1 MRLRLRSFGVA
12 GASARQVRVLLR
24 AAFLSAVAASTSFL
38 ASAQQQPA
46 PSATFQVEVNFVDI
60 DAVVTDERGNFVGDL
75 TKDDFEL
82 LDDGKPQEISAFSL
96 VDIPL
101 PSAGARPRADAAVV
115 SDVKS
120 NAQPISGRLY
130 VIVLDDLNVAP
141 LRSKV
146 VVNAARQLVER
157 HFGPN
162 DMAAITYT
170 SGRTDGA
177 QEFTSERALL
187 LAAIDRFQGRKL
199 RSTVIERADH
209 YFQQHLKELEINA
222 PDPDDPDATTGPP
235 QSGTIRGPIGYSDM
249 TTDPDD
255 FERGHRAQQVLGA
268 LKRLAELMGGIRGRR
283 KAVVMFSEGI
293 DYPIYD
299 IFGSPAATTVLMAT
313 RDAIAAAA
321 RANVSFFS
329 VDPRGL
335 VGMTS
340 EAIELNAAADA
351 HLGFDAKGLLAD
363 MYLSQD
369 SLRTLAE
376 ETGGYAAVNSN
387 NVSTALNRIV
397 RLNSTYYVLGYYP
410 KDARRDGR
418 FHKIEVRVKRP
429 GLRVSAR
436 KGYVSPKLL
445 SAEQL
450 QQQERERERARGRAG
465 AAQTSNELREILN
478 QPLQRNG
485 LTMAVQAAPFKSAS
499 RQASVAVAIEVDAA
513 RLHFSEQPNKT
524 FADGIEL
531 SLFALDERGR
541 QHGGSFY
548 QFNLALRPDTYERV
562 RGSIVRM
569 NPRIALPP
577 GRYQLRVGVR
587 ETGAGEMGSVFHDLQ
602 VPDYNASGVA
612 MSGLLVT
619 HQAARQQFSA
629 QPDDQLPPGALPAP
643 ATTRRTFSQ
652 GDVVSLFAEI
662 YDGRSSRE
670 RRRIEMI
677 TTLVGE
683 DGNAAFSSRESLD
696 GATADAGQ
704 RSARIPITKQIP
716 LRDVQPGRYVFRVEA
731 RLLGGDEKPVVRET
745 PVTIVPNP

>member
-1 MRLRLRSFGVA
+1 MRVRSLLQR
-12 GASARQVRVLLR
+12 GALITI
-24 AAFLSAVAASTSFL
+24 AASMPLL
-38 ASAQQQPA
+38 ADFVSAQQPA

-60 DAVVTDERGNFVGDL
+60 DAVVTDERGRFVADL

-96 VDIPL
+96 VDIPM
-101 PSAGARPRADAAVV
+101 PTASATARRPPAIVT
-115 SDVKS
+115 DVKS
-120 NAQPISGRLY
+120 NAEPISGRLY

-141 LRSKV
+141 LRTKV
-146 VVNAARQLVER
+146 VVNAARQLIER

-162 DMAAITYT
+162 DVAAIVYT

-187 LAAIDRFQGRKL
+187 LAAIDKFQGRKL
-199 RSTVIERADH
+199 RSTVIEKADH

-235 QSGTIRGPIGYSDM
+235 QSGTVRGPMGYSDI

-268 LKRLAELMGGIRGRR
+268 LKRLAEVMGGIRGRR

-299 IFGSPAATTVLMAT
+299 IFGSQAATTVIAAT

-329 VDPRGL
+329 IDPRGL

-340 EAIELNAAADA
+340 ETIELNAAADA

-387 NVSTALNRIV
+387 NVTTALNRIV
-397 RLNSTYYVLGYYP
+397 RLNSRYYVLGYYP

-418 FHKIEVRVKRP
+418 FHKIEVRTKRP

-436 KGYVSPKLL
+436 KGYVSPRMP
-445 SAEQL
+445 SADEL
-450 QQQERERERARGRAG
+450 QRQQRERERGRGRAG
-465 AAQTSNELREILN
+465 DAQTSIELREILN

-485 LTMAVQAAPFKSAS
+485 LTMTVHAAPFKGAA

-513 RLHFSEQPNKT
+513 RLNFSEQPNKT
-524 FADGIEL
+524 FADSLEL
-531 SLFALDERGR
+531 SMFALDQRGR
-541 QHGGSFY
+541 LHGGAFT
-548 QFNLALRPDTYERV
+548 QFNLTLRPDTYQRV
-562 RGSIVRM
+562 R
-569 NPRIALPP
+569 
-577 GRYQLRVGVR
+577 
-587 ETGAGEMGSVFHDLQ
+587 
-602 VPDYNASGVA
+602 
-612 MSGLLVT
+612 
-619 HQAARQQFSA
+619 
-629 QPDDQLPPGALPAP
+629 
-643 ATTRRTFSQ
+643 
-652 GDVVSLFAEI
+652 
-662 YDGRSSRE
+662 
-670 RRRIEMI
+670 
-677 TTLVGE
+677 
-683 DGNAAFSSRESLD
+683 
-696 GATADAGQ
+696 
-704 RSARIPITKQIP
+704 
-716 LRDVQPGRYVFRVEA
+716 
-731 RLLGGDEKPVVRET
+731 
-745 PVTIVPNP
+745 

>member
-1 MRLRLRSFGVA
+1 MHGRALLWAISLPALV
-12 GASARQVRVLLR
+12 ASASI
-24 AAFLSAVAASTSFL
+24 FVA
-38 ASAQQQPA
+38 AQQQPA

-60 DAVVTDERGNFVGDL
+60 DAVVTDARGNFVADL

-96 VDIPL
+96 VDIPV
-101 PSAGARPRADAAVV
+101 PVAGSRPRTTTPVV

-120 NAQPISGRLY
+120 NAQPLSGRLY

-141 LRSKV
+141 LRTKV
-146 VVNAARQLVER
+146 VVNAARQLIEQ

-177 QEFTSERALL
+177 QEFTSERAVL
-187 LAAIDRFQGRKL
+187 LAAIDKFQGRKL
-199 RSTVIERADH
+199 RSTVIEKADQ
-209 YFQQHLKELEINA
+209 YFQQHLKELEINR
-222 PDPDDPDATTGPP
+222 PDPDDPDASTGPP
-235 QSGTIRGPIGYSDM
+235 QSGTIRGPMGYSDI

-255 FERGHRAQQVLGA
+255 FERGHRAQQVLGT
-268 LKRLAELMGGIRGRR
+268 LKKLAEVMGGIRGRR
-283 KAVVMFSEGI
+283 KAIVMFSEGI

-299 IFGSPAATTVLMAT
+299 IFGSQAATTVMAAT

-351 HLGFDAKGLLAD
+351 HLGFDARGLLAD

-387 NVSTALNRIV
+387 NVTTALNRIV

-418 FHKIEVRVKRP
+418 FHKIEVRAKRP

-436 KGYVSPKLL
+436 KGYVSPRLPT
-445 SAEQL
+445 ADEL
-450 QQQERERERARGRAG
+450 QRQQRDRERGRGRAG
-465 AAQTSNELREILN
+465 EAQTSTELREILT

-485 LTMAVQAAPFKSAS
+485 LTMTVQAAPFKGVS
-499 RQASVAVAIEVDAA
+499 RQASVAVAIEVDAS

-524 FADGIEL
+524 FADGLEL

-541 QHGGSFY
+541 QQGGSFY
-548 QFNLALRPDTYERV
+548 QFNLTLRPDTYERV

-577 GRYQLRVGVR
+577 GRHQLRVGVR

-602 VPDYNASGVA
+602 VPDYNASGLS
-612 MSGLLVT
+612 MSGLLIT
-619 HQAARQQFSA
+619 DETARREFSP
-629 QPDDQLPPGALPAP
+629 QPDDQLPPGALPSP
-643 ATTRRTFSQ
+643 ATSRRVFHRN
-652 GDVVSLFAEI
+652 DVMSTFAEV
-662 YDGRSSRE
+662 YDNGSARDA
-670 RRRIEMI
+670 RRIEVT
-677 TTLVGE
+677 TTLAGE
-683 DGNAAFSSRESLD
+683 DGVAVFSSRESLT
-696 GATADAGQ
+696 G
-704 RSARIPITKQIP
+704 SRIPITKQIP
-716 LRDVQPGRYVFRVEA
+716 LKDMRPGSYVLRMEA
-731 RLLGGDEKPVVRET
+731 RLLGGGANPVVRET
-745 PVTIVPNP
+745 RVTIVSNP

>member
-1 MRLRLRSFGVA
+1 MRVGFFFRG
-12 GASARQVRVLLR
+12 
-24 AAFLSAVAASTSFL
+24 AFLCSIAAMGSLLVA
-38 ASAQQQPA
+38 AQQQPA

-60 DAVVTDERGNFVGDL
+60 DAVVTDERGNFIGDL
-75 TKDDFEL
+75 RKEDFEL
-82 LDDGKPQEISAFSL
+82 LDDGKPQDIAAFSL
-96 VDIPL
+96 VDIPA
-101 PSAGARPRADAAVV
+101 PTASSRTRDVPAAP

-130 VIVLDDLNVAP
+130 VIVLDDLNVSP

-146 VVNAARQLVER
+146 VVDAARQLIER
-157 HFGPN
+157 HFGPD

-177 QEFTSERALL
+177 QEFTSERASL
-187 LAAIDRFQGRKL
+187 LAAIDKFQGRKL
-199 RSTVIERADH
+199 RSTVIEKADQ
-209 YFQQHLKELEINA
+209 YFQQHLKELEINQ
-222 PDPDDPDATTGPP
+222 PDPDDPDASTGPP
-235 QSGTIRGPIGYSDM
+235 QSGTVRGPMGYSDI
-249 TTDPDD
+249 TTDADD

-268 LKRLAELMGGIRGRR
+268 LKRLAEVMGGIRGRR

-299 IFGSPAATTVLMAT
+299 IFGSQAATSVMMAT

-340 EAIELNAAADA
+340 ETIELNAAADP

-387 NVSTALNRIV
+387 NISTALGRIV

-410 KDARRDGR
+410 KEARSDGR

-436 KGYVSPKLL
+436 KGYVSPRPQ
-445 SAEQL
+445 SAGERER
-450 QQQERERERARGRAG
+450 QERERERGRGRAG
-465 AAQTSNELREILN
+465 DVQTSNEVREILN

-485 LTMAVQAAPFKSAS
+485 LVMTVQAAPFKGAGK
-499 RQASVAVAIEVDAA
+499 QASIALAVELDSAG
-513 RLHFSEQPNKT
+513 LQFSPQPNQT
-524 FADGIEL
+524 FTDGIEL
-531 SLFALDERGR
+531 AFFALDERGR
-541 QHGGSFY
+541 QQGGTFY
-548 QFNLALRPDTYERV
+548 QFNLALRPETYEVIRGS

-569 NPRIALPP
+569 NPRMALPP
-577 GRYQLRVGVR
+577 GRYQLRIGVR
-587 ETGAGEMGSVFHDLQ
+587 ESGAGEMGSVFHDLV
-602 VPDYNASGVA
+602 VPDYTARGVT

-619 HQAARQQFSA
+619 DQAARGQFSA
-629 QPDDQLPPGALPAP
+629 QPDDQLPAGALPAP
-643 ATTRRTFSQ
+643 ATSRRTFTHD
-652 GDVVSLFAEI
+652 DVLSLFAEI
-662 YDGRSSRE
+662 YEGTPSRDA
-670 RRRIEMI
+670 RRVEVV
-677 TTLVGE
+677 TTLIGQ
-683 DGNAAFSSRESLD
+683 DGSAVFSSRESL
-696 GATADAGQ
+696 AGG
-704 RSARIPITKQIP
+704 SDSSDVKNARIPISKQIP
-716 LRDVQPGRYVFRVEA
+716 LREIRPGRYTLRVEA
-731 RLLGGDEKPVVRET
+731 RRLGGGAESVARESII
-745 PVTIVPNP
+745 TIVP

>member
-1 MRLRLRSFGVA
+1 MRA
-12 GASARQVRVLLR
+12 RVLLR
-24 AAFLSAVAASTSFL
+24 AALLPAIFASASL
-38 ASAQQQPA
+38 LGSAQQQPA

-60 DAVVTDERGNFVGDL
+60 DAVVTDERGHVVSDL

-82 LDDGKPQEISAFSL
+82 FDDGKLQDISTFSL
-96 VDIPL
+96 VDLPM
-101 PSAGARPRADAAVV
+101 PSATARPVDTASL
-115 SDVKS
+115 SDVRS

-141 LRSKV
+141 LRTKV
-146 VVNAARQLVER
+146 VVNAARELIER

-162 DMAAITYT
+162 DIAAITYT

-177 QEFTSERALL
+177 QEFTSERAAL
-187 LAAIDRFQGRKL
+187 LAAIDKFVGRKL
-199 RSTVIERADH
+199 RSTVIEKADY
-209 YFQQHLKELEINA
+209 YFQQTLKEMEVNQS
-222 PDPDDPDATTGPP
+222 DDPDSVGQPP
-235 QSGTIRGPIGYSDM
+235 QSGTVRGPSGYSDI

-268 LKRLAELMGGIRGRR
+268 LKRLAEIMGGIRGRR

-299 IFGSPAATTVLMAT
+299 IFGSQAATSVITDT
-313 RDAIAAAA
+313 QNAIAAAA

-340 EAIELNAAADA
+340 EAIELNAAADV

-363 MYLSQD
+363 MYLQQD

-387 NVSTALNRIV
+387 NLTTALNRIV

-410 KDARRDGR
+410 KDAKRDGR

-436 KGYVSPKLL
+436 KGYVSPRVI
-445 SAEQL
+445 SAEEQAR
-450 QQQERERERARGRAG
+450 RERELDRGRGRAG
-465 AAQTSNELREILN
+465 SAQTSNELREILN

-485 LTMAVQAAPFKSAS
+485 LTMTVHTAPFKGPA
-499 RQASVAVAIEVDAA
+499 REASVAVAIEVDAS
-513 RLHFSEQPNKT
+513 RLQFTELPNKT
-524 FADGIEL
+524 LADGMEV

-541 QHGGSFY
+541 QHGGNFY
-548 QFNLALRPDTYERV
+548 QFNLTLRPETYERV
-562 RGSIVRM
+562 RGSIVRL

-587 ETGAGEMGSVFHDLQ
+587 ETGAGEMGSVFSDLR
-602 VPDYNASGVA
+602 VPDYSARGLA
-612 MSGLLVT
+612 MSGLLLT
-619 HQAARQQFSA
+619 DDAARLQFSP
-629 QPDDQLPPGALPAP
+629 QPDDQLPAGTLPGP
-643 ATTRRTFSQ
+643 ATSRRNFDRNS
-652 GDVVSLFAEI
+652 VISAYAEV
-662 YDGRSSRE
+662 YDTGASRDS
-670 RRRIEMI
+670 RRIEVT

-683 DGNAAFSSRESLD
+683 DGSAAFSSRESLA
-696 GATADAGQ
+696 GA
-704 RSARIPITKQIP
+704 SAEVKSSRIPIAKQIA
-716 LRDVQPGRYVFRVEA
+716 LKDVRPGRYVLRIEA
-731 RLLGGDEKPVVRET
+731 RLLGGGANPVARET
-745 PVTIVPNP
+745 PVTVLQ

>member
-1 MRLRLRSFGVA
+1 VF
-12 GASARQVRVLLR
+12 LR
-24 AAFLSAVAASTSFL
+24 AAVLPAIAASVPFL
-38 ASAQQQPA
+38 VAAQQQPA
-46 PSATFQVEVNFVDI
+46 PSATFQLEVNYVDI
-60 DAVVTDERGNFVGDL
+60 DAVVTDDRGNFVGDL

-96 VDIPL
+96 VDIPMQ
-101 PSAGARPRADAAVV
+101 SAGARPPAATPLV

-141 LRSKV
+141 VRTKV
-146 VVNAARQLVER
+146 VVNAARELIER
-157 HFGPN
+157 HFGPG
-162 DMAAITYT
+162 DMAAIIYT

-177 QEFTSERALL
+177 QEFTSERASLV
-187 LAAIDRFQGRKL
+187 AAIDKFQGRKL
-199 RSTVIERADH
+199 RSIVIEKADQ
-209 YFQQHLKELEINA
+209 YFQQHLKELEANQS
-222 PDPDDPDATTGPP
+222 DPTDPDAPTGPP
-235 QSGTIRGPIGYSDM
+235 QSGTVRGPNGYSDI

-255 FERGHRAQQVLGA
+255 FERGHRAQQVLNA
-268 LKRLAELMGGIRGRR
+268 LQKLAEVMGGIRGRR

-299 IFGSPAATTVLMAT
+299 IFGSQAATTVMMAT

-321 RANVSFFS
+321 RANVSFFA

-340 EAIELNAAADA
+340 EAIELNAAADV
-351 HLGFDAKGLLAD
+351 HLGFDARGLLAD

-387 NVSTALNRIV
+387 NLSTALNRIV

-418 FHKIEVRVKRP
+418 FHKIEVRTKRP

-436 KGYVSPKLL
+436 KGYVSPKVPG
-445 SAEQL
+445 ADDQRR
-450 QQQERERERARGRAG
+450 QERERERGKGRAG
-465 AAQTSNELREILN
+465 AAETSNELREILN

-485 LTMAVQAAPFKSAS
+485 LTLTVHTAPFKGTG
-499 RQASVAVAIEVDAA
+499 RQASVAVAIEIDGT
-513 RLHFSEQPNKT
+513 RLRFSEQPNRM

-541 QHGGSFY
+541 QHGGNFF
-548 QFNLALRPDTYERV
+548 QFNLMLRPDTYERV
-562 RGSIVRM
+562 RGSIVRV

-587 ETGAGEMGSVFHDLQ
+587 ETGGGEMGSVFHDLQ
-602 VPDYNASGVA
+602 VPDYSASRLA

-619 HQAARQQFSA
+619 DEAAGREFSP
-629 QPDDQLPPGALPAP
+629 QPDDQLPQGSLPAP
-643 ATTRRTFSQ
+643 ATSRRTFSQ
-652 GDVVSLFAEI
+652 SGVVSVFAEI
-662 YDGRSSRE
+662 YAGDASRDA
-670 RRRIEMI
+670 RRIDVVA
-677 TTLVGE
+677 TLLAE
-683 DGNAAFSSRESLD
+683 DGVAAFSSRETLSV
-696 GATADAGQ
+696 ADASGDAKN
-704 RSARIPITKQIP
+704 ARLPIARQIP
-716 LRDVQPGRYVFRVEA
+716 LQDVRPGRYLLRVEA
-731 RLLGGDEKPVVRET
+731 RVLGGANPVVRET
-745 PVTIVPNP
+745 PITVTP

>member
-1 MRLRLRSFGVA
+1 MFLPAIAAAIAPLLA
-12 GASARQVRVLLR
+12 G
-24 AAFLSAVAASTSFL
+24 
-38 ASAQQQPA
+38 AQQQPA
-46 PSATFQVEVNFVDI
+46 PSATFQVQVDFVDI
-60 DAVVTDERGNFVGDL
+60 DAVVTDERGNFVADL
-75 TKDDFEL
+75 SKDDFEL

-96 VDIPL
+96 VDIPV
-101 PSAGARPRADAAVV
+101 PAAGVSPRAVPTAV

-120 NAQPISGRLY
+120 NAEPISGRLY

-141 LRSKV
+141 LRTKV
-146 VVNAARQLVER
+146 VVNAARELIER

-177 QEFTSERALL
+177 QEFTSERAVL
-187 LAAIDRFQGRKL
+187 LAAINKFQGRKL
-199 RSTVIERADH
+199 RSTVIEKADQ
-209 YFQQHLKELEINA
+209 YFQQHLKELEVNQSN
-222 PDPDDPDATTGPP
+222 PDDPDAPSGPP
-235 QSGTIRGPIGYSDM
+235 QSGTVRGPMGYSDI

-268 LKRLAELMGGIRGRR
+268 LKRLAEVMGGIRGRR
-283 KAVVMFSEGI
+283 KAIVMFSEGI

-299 IFGSPAATTVLMAT
+299 IFGSQAATTVMMAT

-340 EAIELNAAADA
+340 ETIELNYAADA

-387 NVSTALNRIV
+387 NVTTALNRIV

-410 KDARRDGR
+410 KDARHDGR
-418 FHKIEVRVKRP
+418 FHKIEVRAKRP

-436 KGYVSPKLL
+436 KGYVSPRPQ
-445 SAEQL
+445 SAEERL
-450 QQQERERERARGRAG
+450 RQERERERGRGRAG
-465 AAQTSNELREILN
+465 ETQTSNELREILN

-485 LTMAVQAAPFKSAS
+485 LTLAVHTAPFKGAA

-524 FADGIEL
+524 FADGLEL

-541 QHGGSFY
+541 QLGGSFY

-569 NPRIALPP
+569 NPRIVLPP

-602 VPDYNASGVA
+602 VPDYNANGLS

-619 HQAARQQFSA
+619 DQAARQQFSA
-629 QPDDQLPPGALPAP
+629 HPDDELPPGLLPGP
-643 ATTRRTFSQ
+643 ATSRRTFSQ
-652 GDVVSLFAEI
+652 SDTVSVFAEI
-662 YDGRSSRE
+662 YDSGTSRE
-670 RRRIEMI
+670 ARRIEV
-677 TTLVGE
+677 TAALTGA
-683 DGNAAFSSRESLD
+683 DGVAAFSSRESLSG
-696 GATADAGQ
+696 GAASADTK
-704 RSARIPITKQIP
+704 SSRIPIAKQIS
-716 LRDVQPGRYVFRVEA
+716 LKDVRPGRYVLRVEA
-731 RLLGGDEKPVVRET
+731 RLLGGGAKPVARET
-745 PVTIVPNP
+745 PVTVRARSL

>member
-1 MRLRLRSFGVA
+1 MH
-12 GASARQVRVLLR
+12 VRALLQATTL
-24 AAFLSAVAASTSFL
+24 AAFAVGGSFVAVA
-38 ASAQQQPA
+38 QQPA

-60 DAVVTDERGNFVGDL
+60 DAVVTDERGNFVDDL

-82 LDDGKPQEISAFSL
+82 LDQGKPQEISAFSL

-101 PSAGARPRADAAVV
+101 PTASRSRAATGMV

-120 NAQPISGRLY
+120 NAQPLSGRLY

-141 LRSKV
+141 MRTKV
-146 VVNAARQLVER
+146 VVNAARQLIER

-162 DMAAITYT
+162 DIAAIAYT

-177 QEFTSERALL
+177 QEFTSDRAVL
-187 LAAIDRFQGRKL
+187 LAAIDKFQGRKL
-199 RSTVIERADH
+199 RSTVVERAEQ
-209 YFQQHLKELEINA
+209 YFQQHLKELQVNSS
-222 PDPDDPDATTGPP
+222 DPDDPDATTGPP
-235 QSGTIRGPIGYSDM
+235 QSGTIRGPMGFSDM

-255 FERGHRAQQVLGA
+255 FERGYRAQQVLGT
-268 LKRLAELMGGIRGRR
+268 LKGLAEVMGGIRGRR
-283 KAVVMFSEGI
+283 KAIVMFSEGI

-299 IFGSPAATTVLMAT
+299 IFGSRDATTVMMAT

-387 NVSTALNRIV
+387 NVTTALNRIV
-397 RLNSTYYVLGYYP
+397 RLNSKYYVLGYYP
-410 KDARRDGR
+410 NDARRDGR

-436 KGYVSPKLL
+436 KGYVSAKPPSEKDRQR
-445 SAEQL
+445 AQ
-450 QQQERERERARGRAG
+450 RERERGRARVG
-465 AAQTSNELREILN
+465 DAQTSTELREILT

-485 LTMAVQAAPFKSAS
+485 LTIAVQAAPFKGTE
-499 RQASVAVAIEVDAA
+499 RQASVAVAVEVDAA

-524 FADGIEL
+524 FADGLEL
-531 SLFALDERGR
+531 SMFALDERGR

-548 QFNLALRPDTYERV
+548 QFNMALRPDTYERV
-562 RGSIVRM
+562 RGSIVRL
-569 NPRIALPP
+569 NPRIELPP

-587 ETGAGEMGSVFHDLQ
+587 ESGAGEMGSVFYDLQ
-602 VPDYNASGVA
+602 VPDYDDSDLA
-612 MSGLLVT
+612 MSGLLLT
-619 HQAARQQFSA
+619 DGAARRQFSP
-629 QPDDQLPPGALPAP
+629 QPDDQLPAGALPAP
-643 ATTRRTFSQ
+643 ATSRRTFSQ
-652 GDVVSLFAEI
+652 HDVISVFAEV
-662 YDGRSSRE
+662 YDSKSSRNP
-670 RRRIEMI
+670 RRIEVVS
-677 TTLVGE
+677 TLVGE
-683 DGNAAFSSRESLD
+683 DGGAVFSSRESV
-696 GATADAGQ
+696 GGGTSADVK
-704 RSARIPITKQIP
+704 SSRIPIAKQIA
-716 LRDVQPGRYVFRVEA
+716 LKDVRPGRYVLRVEA
-731 RLLGGDEKPVVRET
+731 RVLGDDADPVARET
-745 PVTIVPNP
+745 QVTVIP